1 MDLSELGISG
11 PGMVLVC
18 LKDQEKA
25 PEIIEALNEIG
36 LSSVSQPLS
45 QKEALDKMKYNLYD
59 IVVIEDGFGGPIEES
74 QVMLEFRNMA
84 VSQRRKIFLVLIGDR
99 WETANAIQAFS
110 LSVNLIVNYR
120 LLDKIKEGITSAMM
134 RNNKFY
140 KVFNECREAIG
151 KV

>member
-11 PGMVLVC
+11 PGMALVC

-25 PEIIEALNEIG
+25 PEVINALNEIG
-36 LSSVSQPLS
+36 LSSVSQALS
-45 QKEALDKMKYNLYD
+45 QKEALDKMKYNLYN

-74 QVMLEFRNMA
+74 QIMAEFRNMS
-84 VSQRRKIFLVLIGDR
+84 VSQRRQIFLVLIGDR

-120 LLDKIKEGITSAMM
+120 LLDKIKDGISSAMI
-134 RNNKFY
+134 RNQRFY
-140 KVFNECREAIG
+140 KVFNECREAMG

>member
-11 PGMVLVC
+11 PGIALVC
-18 LKDQEKA
+18 LKDQDKA
-25 PEIIEALNEIG
+25 PEVIDALNEIG
-36 LSSVSQPLS
+36 LSSVSQALS

-74 QVMLEFRNMA
+74 QIMSEFQNMS
-84 VSQRRKIFLVLIGDR
+84 VSQRRQIFLVIIGDR

-120 LLDKIKEGITSAMM
+120 LLDKIKEGIASAMI
-134 RNNKFY
+134 RNNRFY
-140 KVFNECREAIG
+140 KVFNECREAMG